1 MTAGR
6 RVILAGVLGWLVLT
20 PVVAW
25 AHASLVRSAPARRAV
40 LSRAP
45 SRVQLWFNERLEP
58 NFSKV
63 SVQDAAGTQV
73 DAGEARVGPDNPRL
87 LSVGLRPLAPGAY
100 TVKFRVLS
108 VDGHIVEG
116 ELSFTVQ
123 GSQ

>member
-1 MTAGR
+1 MRAGR
-6 RVILAGVLGWLVLT
+6 RVMLASVLGWLVLT

-25 AHASLVRSAPARRAV
+25 AHASLVRSVPARRAV
-40 LSRAP
+40 LSRPP

-58 NFSKV
+58 KFSRV
-63 SVQDAAGTQV
+63 SVQDATGTQV
-73 DAGEARVGPDNPRL
+73 DAGEVRVDPDDPRL
-87 LSVGLRPLAPGAY
+87 LSVGLRPLAPSAY

-116 ELSFTVQ
+116 KFSFTVQ